1 MQSPNDLQLELA
13 ELTGWQG
20 PFIVSGASQL
30 LWGFAP
36 DGDPVPRPVPEWTL
50 DLGAATW
57 LAYEQLKRQPHLSL
71 IIYQEDNENRRG
83 PVVMLEDDRYDHP
96 DFYGGPPD
104 EMCDCHEYDQ
114 LAYALCVAVRDFLCQ
129 ARQELTEES

>member
-13 ELTGWQG
+13 ELTGWKG
-20 PFIVSGASQL
+20 PFIVSGQSGL
-30 LWGFAP
+30 LFGFAP
-36 DGDPVPRPVPEWTL
+36 DGDPIPQPVPEWTL

-57 LAYEQLKRQPHLSL
+57 LAYEQSKRDSHLSL
-71 IIYQEDNENRRG
+71 IIYQEDNEDRRG
-83 PVVMLEDDRYDHP
+83 PVVVLEDNRFDHP

-114 LAYALCVAVRDFLCQ
+114 LAYAIGVAVRDYLKEKSMEDR
-129 ARQELTEES
+129 A